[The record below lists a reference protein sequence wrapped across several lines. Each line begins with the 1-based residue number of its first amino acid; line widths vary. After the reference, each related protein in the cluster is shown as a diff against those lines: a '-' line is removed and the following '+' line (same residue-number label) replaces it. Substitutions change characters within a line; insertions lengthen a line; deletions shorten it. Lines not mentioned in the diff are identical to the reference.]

1 MTFKGS
7 FQDKLYYDSVK
18 SVDLVSG
25 YLLHLYTCSVVSHVF
40 PDDIVD
46 YWHILPFVS
55 DPDINVSV
63 WNRSLILPEFSLIAV

>member
-46 YWHILPFVS
+46 Y
-55 DPDINVSV
+55 
-63 WNRSLILPEFSLIAV
+63 